1 MTPQDDDRHEAFDID
16 RYCCEHYRQAVF
28 TAVFSFVDGYG
39 ELLFAS
45 LEFVPKFL
53 GVCYGLNDEQQV
65 KTKGRRLFF
74 LHQVIDDVPMAL
86 EMYRQTAQTGQIQ
99 MPWQNDSPINMM
111 PYIPEPKISPDSVS
125 DFEGIEGPNDKSEPA
140 LVYFPRLETPFY
152 IDNPP
157 FRKSIFRGALV
168 SHIMLNGRNRGAE
181 QFLSDKAI
189 SQWIEDRLMWPLNE
203 NLEYLGSFS
212 SIFPN
217 PHYCRSHMRLVPQAN
232 GGKDYV
238 RVAFDRDCSRKGLTM
253 LLEER
258 ISLNLGPVRSIP
270 IDSRVVEVE
279 LTGCCDEVGYR
290 VLDGNGLI
298 LEHQDFAPFIR
309 GITVDFSLIKPR
321 KSKKQL
327 GEAAVSGSKLQIPGR
342 RNKDVDVPEL
352 ELQHKRAIFRFA
364 REAKEK
370 AKFQYLYFCQREEA
384 ERRIWGIIASARERL
399 IIVDPYFS
407 AASIEDF
414 IEDIDARVEVSV
426 YCSSGALKEDKS
438 NALGKR
444 LLEKVERLVQEGR
457 RITVEVAGH
466 RYIHDRFIVVDE
478 REAWLL
484 GSSVATLGDSLSA
497 IIKLENGCEVS
508 GVLLEYINKMPGKQS
523 LEEWLKRSDRERK
536 RQAES
541 DKPEAMSCD
550 D

>member
-1 MTPQDDDRHEAFDID
+1 MTPQDDDRHEVFDID

-65 KTKGRRLFF
+65 KAKGRRLFF
-74 LHQVIDDVPMAL
+74 LRHVIDDVPMAL

-111 PYIPEPKISPDSVS
+111 PYIPVPKISPDSVS
-125 DFEGIEGPNDKSEPA
+125 DFEGIEGPNDKSKPA

-212 SIFPN
+212 CIFPN

-232 GGKDYV
+232 GGKDSV
-238 RVAFDRDCSRKGLTM
+238 WVAFDRDCSRKGLTM

-258 ISLNLGPVRSIP
+258 VSLNLGPVRSIP

-327 GEAAVSGSKLQIPGR
+327 GEAAVSGSKLQIPGL

-466 RYIHDRFIVVDE
+466 SYIHDRFIVVDG

-497 IIKLENGCEVS
+497 IIKLENGSEVS
-508 GVLLEYINKMPGKQS
+508 GVLLEYINKMPSKQS

-541 DKPEAMSCD
+541 DKLEAMSCD
-550 D
+550 N

>member
-16 RYCCEHYRQAVF
+16 CYCCEHYRQAVF

-65 KTKGRRLFF
+65 KVRGRRLFF
-74 LHQVIDDVPMAL
+74 LRQVIDDVPMAL

-212 SIFPN
+212 CIFPN

-232 GGKDYV
+232 GGNYV

-258 ISLNLGPVRSIP
+258 ISLNLGPVWSIP

-342 RNKDVDVPEL
+342 QNKDVDVPEL

-438 NALGKR
+438 NAQGKR

-466 RYIHDRFIVVDE
+466 RYIHDRFIVVDG

-497 IIKLENGCEVS
+497 IIKLENGGEVS
-508 GVLLEYINKMPGKQS
+508 GVLLEYINKIPGKQS

-541 DKPEAMSCD
+541 DKLEAMSCD